1 MQGGAVHS
9 HQLFPLL
16 TGPVRHEDVDGMA
29 GEGTQSGEG
38 DAGVAAG
45 HLHDGLAGLQGAV
58 GGGLGDNVGRQTI
71 LDAAREVVGLQLRPD
86 EALPAVQLVAN
97 ADHGG
102 VPYQMC
108 EVHNCVL
115 LINIIHVE
123 SSHLW
128 ETRPGKTKG
137 AMCACTSLLKALHA
151 RHRHT
156 ETDAC
161 ICHQQFSR
169 PMSYNNRFL
178 QIHFS

>member
-58 GGGLGDNVGRQTI
+58 GGGLGNDVGRQTV
-71 LDAAREVVGLQLRPD
+71 LDAAGEVVCLQLCPD
-86 EALPAVQLVAN
+86 KAFPAVQLVAD

-102 VPYQMC
+102 VPYQMG
-108 EVHNCVL
+108 EVHNVSSSSI
-115 LINIIHVE
+115 LIMLNLSILGNTAAQNKRSDVRLHIAPE
-123 SSHLW
+123 SSSC
-128 ETRPGKTKG
+128 KTQ
-137 AMCACTSLLKALHA
+137 A
-151 RHRHT
+151 R
-156 ETDAC
+156 
-161 ICHQQFSR
+161 
-169 PMSYNNRFL
+169 
-178 QIHFS
+178 